1 MKKFIFVT
9 PEGLTY
15 KPNCDSPEPDFPD
28 IQIIDYG
35 HNVSVDDA
43 LKDLMEING
52 NLVENKPAP
61 AFSVRLETNNKN
73 SVWLRERKTRA
84 FIAS

>member
-1 MKKFIFVT
+1 MKKYIFVT

-15 KPNCDSPEPDFPD
+15 KPNCDSPEPDFQD
-28 IQIIDYG
+28 IQIIDYS

-52 NLVENKPAP
+52 NLVENKPST
-61 AFSVRLETNNKN
+61 AFSVRLETKNKN
-73 SVWLRERKTRA
+73 SVWLRERKTPA
-84 FIAS
+84 CIAS

>member
-1 MKKFIFVT
+1 MKKYIFVT

-15 KPNCDSPEPDFPD
+15 KPNCDSPEPDFQD

-43 LKDLMEING
+43 LRDLVEING
-52 NLVENKPAP
+52 NLAEHKPAT
-61 AFSVRLETNNKN
+61 AFSVRVETTNKN
-73 SVWLRERKTRA
+73 SVWLRERKIPA

>member
-1 MKKFIFVT
+1 MKKYIFVT

-35 HNVSVDDA
+35 HNASVDDA

-52 NLVENKPAP
+52 NLFENKCAQT
-61 AFSVRLETNNKN
+61 FSVRLETNNKN